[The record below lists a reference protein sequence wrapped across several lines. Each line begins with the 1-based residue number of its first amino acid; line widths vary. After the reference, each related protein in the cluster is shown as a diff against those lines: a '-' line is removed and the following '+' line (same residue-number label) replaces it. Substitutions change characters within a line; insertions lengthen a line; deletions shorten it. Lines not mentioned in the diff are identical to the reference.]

1 MTALK
6 YLVESK
12 IGSNSEII
20 ALKRDHPKDFD
31 TLVQWAREE
40 MAHNG
45 IEITEPEKK

>member
-12 IGSNSEII
+12 VGSNSEII
-20 ALKRDHPKDFD
+20 TLKREHPADYD
-31 TLVQWAREE
+31 TLIQWAKEE

-45 IEITEPEKK
+45 IEIEEPKK